1 MNVTATEPL
10 WAALD
15 AEGVEYAL
23 VGGLAM
29 YVHGLPRFTE
39 DIDVFVSLEKE
50 NVERLK
56 RALKAVFADPSI
68 DEIEFE
74 DLSGEYPVIRYLPP
88 NGGAAIDIIGRLGE
102 RIGFDDL
109 EVFER
114 PIGATVVKVVTPASL
129 HWMKASTVRPID
141 AQDAERLRQAFDL

>member
-56 RALKAVFADPSI
+56 RALKAVYADPSI

-74 DLSGEYPVIRYLPP
+74 D
-88 NGGAAIDIIGRLGE
+88 
-102 RIGFDDL
+102 
-109 EVFER
+109 
-114 PIGATVVKVVTPASL
+114 
-129 HWMKASTVRPID
+129 
-141 AQDAERLRQAFDL
+141 